1 MKLYANPVSTASR
14 PVIQFCIDAG
24 IDCEFVMLDLMAGEH
39 RKPPFSELNP
49 NCLVPALQDGDF
61 VMTESSAILK
71 YLADKFEHPAYP
83 KDLKQRARVNELMD
97 WFNTGFYREYGYHL
111 IYPQLF
117 PHHQRPSD
125 DAHRGTIDW
134 GKGKSAAALKILND
148 HYLANAG
155 PYFLGAEPTIAD
167 YFGAALVSLGE
178 CIGVGFADYPNIDRW
193 LAAMKSRPSWAQAYE
208 VFNGFSA
215 SLKDKPF
222 VTLEAQAG

>member
-14 PVIQFCIDAG
+14 PVIQFCADAD
-24 IDCEFVMLDLMAGEH
+24 IDCEFVTVDLMSGEH

-61 VMTESSAILK
+61 VMSESSAILK

-83 KDLKQRARVNELMD
+83 KDLQKRARVNELMD

-117 PHHQRPSD
+117 AHHKRPSEE
-125 DAHRGTIDW
+125 AHRGTIDW
-134 GKGKSAAALKILND
+134 GKTKSAAALKILND
-148 HYLANAG
+148 YYLAGDG
-155 PYFLGAEPTIAD
+155 PYLLGADPTIAD

-178 CIGVGFADYPNIDRW
+178 CIEVEFSAYPNVERW
-193 LAAMKSRPSWAQAYE
+193 LAAMKSRPSWEQANE
-208 VFNGFSA
+208 VFNGFAA
-215 SLKDKPF
+215 SLKGKPF
-222 VTLEAQAG
+222 VTLAAQAG